1 MSPRPGTG
9 GTATSRAHLDAR
21 QIWLYSRTNVV
32 VQSNREEGH
41 VMARRRAPA
50 AAGRTA
56 EEVDLQERMI
66 ALIRAFG
73 LHKADQTPCG
83 RPVSVAEAHAL
94 MELSRAE
101 TLVQKELASR
111 LRLEK
116 STVSRLVGML
126 EDRGWV
132 ERSRS
137 PQDGRALELRLTG
150 AGKRT
155 AENIAEARRAKFA
168 RVLEA
173 IPEEERGS
181 VLEAVRILEEAIRE
195 SE

>member
-1 MSPRPGTG
+1 
-9 GTATSRAHLDAR
+9 
-21 QIWLYSRTNVV
+21 
-32 VQSNREEGH
+32 
-41 VMARRRAPA
+41 
-50 AAGRTA
+50 
-56 EEVDLQERMI
+56 MI

-73 LHKADQTPCG
+73 LHKPDETSCG
-83 RPVSVAEAHAL
+83 RPVSVAEAHSL
-94 MELSRAE
+94 VELSRAE

-137 PQDGRALELRLTG
+137 PWDGRAVELRLTE
-150 AGKRT
+150 AGRRT
-155 AENIAEARRAKFA
+155 AEDIAQARRAKFA

-173 IPEEERGS
+173 IPEEERES
-181 VLEAVRILEEAIRE
+181 VLESMRILEEAMSE

>member
-1 MSPRPGTG
+1 
-9 GTATSRAHLDAR
+9 
-21 QIWLYSRTNVV
+21 
-32 VQSNREEGH
+32 
-41 VMARRRAPA
+41 MARKRAPA
-50 AAGRTA
+50 AADRTA
-56 EEVDLQERMI
+56 EVDLQERMI

-73 LHKADQTPCG
+73 LHKPDETPCG

-111 LRLEK
+111 LRLDK

-126 EDRGWV
+126 EGRGWV

-137 PQDGRALELRLTG
+137 PRDRRAVELRLTD

-155 AENIAEARRAKFA
+155 AENIAGARRAKFD
-168 RVLEA
+168 RVLQA
-173 IPEEERGS
+173 IPEEERES
-181 VLEAVRILEEAIRE
+181 VLESMRILEEAMRE
-195 SE
+195 SG

>member
-1 MSPRPGTG
+1 
-9 GTATSRAHLDAR
+9 
-21 QIWLYSRTNVV
+21 
-32 VQSNREEGH
+32 
-41 VMARRRAPA
+41 MAGRRAPA

-56 EEVDLQERMI
+56 EVDLQERMI

-73 LHKADQTPCG
+73 LHKPDQTPCG

-94 MELSRAE
+94 MELSRGE
-101 TLVQKELASR
+101 PGSPMVQKELAWR

-116 STVSRLVGML
+116 STVSRLVGIL
-126 EDRGWV
+126 EGRGWV

-168 RVLEA
+168 QILEA
-173 IPEEERGS
+173 IPEEERES
-181 VLEAVRILEEAIRE
+181 VLESMRILEEAMSE

>member
-1 MSPRPGTG
+1 
-9 GTATSRAHLDAR
+9 
-21 QIWLYSRTNVV
+21 
-32 VQSNREEGH
+32 
-41 VMARRRAPA
+41 MARRRAAGPA
-50 AAGRTA
+50 A
-56 EEVDLQERMI
+56 EVNLQERMI

-73 LHKADQTPCG
+73 LHKPDQTPCG
-83 RPVSVAEAHAL
+83 RSVSVAEAHAL

-150 AGKRT
+150 AGRRA
-155 AENIAEARRAKFA
+155 AEDIAEARREKFA

-173 IPEEERGS
+173 IPEGERGS
-181 VLEAVRILEEAIRE
+181 VLESMRVLEEAMRE

>member
-1 MSPRPGTG
+1 
-9 GTATSRAHLDAR
+9 
-21 QIWLYSRTNVV
+21 
-32 VQSNREEGH
+32 
-41 VMARRRAPA
+41 MARKRAPA
-50 AAGRTA
+50 AADRTA
-56 EEVDLQERMI
+56 EVDLQERMI

-73 LHKADQTPCG
+73 LHKPDETPCG

-126 EDRGWV
+126 EGRGWV

-137 PQDGRALELRLTG
+137 PRDRRAVELRLTD

-155 AENIAEARRAKFA
+155 AENIAGARRAKFD
-168 RVLEA
+168 RVLQA
-173 IPEEERGS
+173 IPEEERES
-181 VLEAVRILEEAIRE
+181 VLESMRILEEAMRE
-195 SE
+195 SG

>member
-1 MSPRPGTG
+1 
-9 GTATSRAHLDAR
+9 
-21 QIWLYSRTNVV
+21 
-32 VQSNREEGH
+32 
-41 VMARRRAPA
+41 MARRHAPA
-50 AAGRTA
+50 AAGRA
-56 EEVDLQERMI
+56 AEVDLQERMI

-73 LHKADQTPCG
+73 LHKPEETPCG
-83 RPVSVAEAHAL
+83 RPVSVAEAHSL
-94 MELSRAE
+94 MELSRVE

-126 EDRGWV
+126 EGRGWV

-137 PQDGRALELRLTG
+137 QQDGRAVELRLTE
-150 AGKRT
+150 AGRRT
-155 AENIAEARRAKFA
+155 AEDIAEARREKFA

-173 IPEEERGS
+173 IPEEERES
-181 VLEAVRILEEAIRE
+181 VLESMRILEEAMSE

>member
-1 MSPRPGTG
+1 
-9 GTATSRAHLDAR
+9 
-21 QIWLYSRTNVV
+21 LYIRTNSVV
-32 VQSNREEGH
+32 LSNLKEAQ
-41 VMARRRAPA
+41 VAKRRAAGPA
-50 AAGRTA
+50 A
-56 EEVDLQERMI
+56 EVNLQERMI

-73 LHKADQTPCG
+73 LHKPEETSCG

-94 MELSRAE
+94 IELSRGE
-101 TLVQKELASR
+101 PESPMVQKELASR

-137 PQDGRALELRLTG
+137 LQDGRAVELRLTG

-155 AENIAEARRAKFA
+155 AEGIAEARRAKFT

-173 IPEEERGS
+173 IPKEERKS
-181 VLEAVRILEEAIRE
+181 VLESMRILEEAMSE

>member
-1 MSPRPGTG
+1 
-9 GTATSRAHLDAR
+9 
-21 QIWLYSRTNVV
+21 
-32 VQSNREEGH
+32 
-41 VMARRRAPA
+41 MARRRAAGPA
-50 AAGRTA
+50 A
-56 EEVDLQERMI
+56 EVDLQERMI
-66 ALIRAFG
+66 SLIRAFG
-73 LHKADQTPCG
+73 LHKPDETPCG
-83 RPVSVAEAHAL
+83 KPVSVAEAHAL
-94 MELSRAE
+94 TELFRAE

-126 EDRGWV
+126 EGRGWV

-137 PQDGRALELRLTG
+137 PKDGRALELRLTE
-150 AGKRT
+150 AGKWT

-173 IPEEERGS
+173 IPEGERGS
-181 VLEAVRILEEAIRE
+181 VLESMRILEEAMRE

>member
-1 MSPRPGTG
+1 
-9 GTATSRAHLDAR
+9 
-21 QIWLYSRTNVV
+21 
-32 VQSNREEGH
+32 
-41 VMARRRAPA
+41 MAKRRAARLA
-50 AAGRTA
+50 A
-56 EEVDLQERMI
+56 EVDLQERMI

-73 LHKADQTPCG
+73 LHKSDETPCG

-94 MELSRAE
+94 MELSRGEPAS
-101 TLVQKELASR
+101 TMVQKELASR

-126 EDRGWV
+126 EDRGWL

-137 PQDGRALELRLTG
+137 RQDGRALELRLTR
-150 AGKRT
+150 AGRRT
-155 AENIAEARRAKFA
+155 AMGIAEARRAKFA

-173 IPEEERGS
+173 IPEGDRES
-181 VLEAVRILEEAIRE
+181 VLKSMKILEEAMSE

>member
-1 MSPRPGTG
+1 M
-9 GTATSRAHLDAR
+9 L
-21 QIWLYSRTNVV
+21 
-32 VQSNREEGH
+32 SNRKEAH
-41 VMARRRAPA
+41 VARRRAAGPA
-50 AAGRTA
+50 A
-56 EEVDLQERMI
+56 EVDLQERMI

-73 LHKADQTPCG
+73 LHKPDETPCG
-83 RPVSVAEAHAL
+83 KPVSVAEAHAL
-94 MELSRAE
+94 MELSRGQP
-101 TLVQKELASR
+101 LVQKELVSR

-132 ERSRS
+132 ERSGS

-150 AGKRT
+150 AGRRT
-155 AENIAEARRAKFA
+155 ADNIAEARREKFA

-173 IPEEERGS
+173 IPEGERES
-181 VLEAVRILEEAIRE
+181 VLESMRILEEAMRE

>member
-1 MSPRPGTG
+1 
-9 GTATSRAHLDAR
+9 
-21 QIWLYSRTNVV
+21 
-32 VQSNREEGH
+32 
-41 VMARRRAPA
+41 MARRRAPA

-56 EEVDLQERMI
+56 EVDLQERMI

-83 RPVSVAEAHAL
+83 RPVAVAEAHAL

>member
-1 MSPRPGTG
+1 
-9 GTATSRAHLDAR
+9 
-21 QIWLYSRTNVV
+21 
-32 VQSNREEGH
+32 
-41 VMARRRAPA
+41 MARRHAPA
-50 AAGRTA
+50 AAGRA
-56 EEVDLQERMI
+56 AEVDLQERMI

-73 LHKADQTPCG
+73 LHKPEETPCG
-83 RPVSVAEAHAL
+83 RPVSVAEAHSL
-94 MELSRAE
+94 MELSRVE

-126 EDRGWV
+126 EGRGWV

-137 PQDGRALELRLTG
+137 QQDGRAVELRLTE
-150 AGKRT
+150 AGRRT
-155 AENIAEARRAKFA
+155 AEDIAEARREKFA

-173 IPEEERGS
+173 IPEEERES
-181 VLEAVRILEEAIRE
+181 VLESMRLLEEAMRE